1 MFGRVVEVGRHS
13 GGGWHYGPTWKV
25 MKEVDWQIEIDL
37 KSSLVV
43 GRAVL

>member
-1 MFGRVVEVGRHS
+1 MEVGRQS
-13 GGGWHYGPTWKV
+13 GEGWHYGPTWEV

-43 GRAVL
+43 RHAVL